1 MRTIISKRLKFLAIT
16 GAIAGVIAGFVALW
30 GLWLPTSNAVAGD
43 HPPPLHST
51 VGQFTVITPLRPAP
65 LVPMRGADGKDID
78 LSAYRGKVVLLN
90 FWATWCAP
98 CIREMPSLDLL
109 QARLG
114 GKSFAVVAV
123 SIDRKGF
130 AQITP
135 FLRRIRVTKLH
146 VYLDKTST
154 LYRKFGVQALPTTFL
169 IDHKGLVRGYLEGP
183 AEWDS
188 KAARALIRFYVDKA
202 AGAKPASGSEP
213 KKAAAE

>member
-1 MRTIISKRLKFLAIT
+1 LKSLAIT
-16 GAIAGVIAGFVALW
+16 GVIAGLIGLW
-30 GLWLPTSNAVAGD
+30 GLWLATSNTSAGE
-43 HPPPLHST
+43 HPPPLHGT
-51 VGQFTVITPLRPAP
+51 MGQFTVITPLRPAP
-65 LVPMRGADGKDID
+65 LVPMRRADGKDID
-78 LSAYRGKVVLLN
+78 LSAYKGRVVLLN

-109 QARLG
+109 QDRLG

-130 AQITP
+130 AKIAP
-135 FLRRIRVTKLH
+135 FLARIRVTKLH

-169 IDHKGLVRGYLEGP
+169 IDHQGLVRGYLEGP

-188 KAARALIRFYVDKA
+188 KAARALIRFYVDKVP
-202 AGAKPASGSEP
+202 GGKQGQ

>member
-1 MRTIISKRLKFLAIT
+1 MPTIISKRLKSL
-16 GAIAGVIAGFVALW
+16 AIAGAIAGFVALW
-30 GLWLPTSNAVAGD
+30 GLWLATSNAGSGE

-65 LVPMRGADGKDID
+65 LVPMLGPDGKEID
-78 LSAYRGKVVLLN
+78 LSAYKGKVVLLN

-98 CIREMPSLDLL
+98 CIREMPSLDML

-114 GKSFAVVAV
+114 GTSFAVVAV
-123 SIDRKGF
+123 SIDRTGYAK
-130 AQITP
+130 IMP
-135 FLRRIRVTKLH
+135 FLRRIRVTRLH

-169 IDHKGLVRGYLEGP
+169 IDHKGRVRGYLEGP

-188 KAARALIRFYVDKA
+188 KAARALIRFYIDQVPGGKQ
-202 AGAKPASGSEP
+202 GGGSAQ
-213 KKAAAE
+213 KKAVAK